1 MGPEKENE
9 KEDLH
14 LKTGLEHSTLIG
26 IQEEES
32 DKKYVGQ
39 ITLSYNYLIVLCKKK
54 ILLDGSIV
62 EAGSLFR
69 GWYKVTL
76 KVSSF
81 VSDFNLLH
89 WNHWCFCLEIT
100 LAVAF
105 STHFSTFAEYYYY

>member
-39 ITLSYNYLIVLCKKK
+39 ITLSYNYLFVLCKKK
-54 ILLDGSIV
+54 ILLDGSISLSLRLGLCV
-62 EAGSLFR
+62 EAGT
-69 GWYKVTL
+69 K
-76 KVSSF
+76 
-81 VSDFNLLH
+81 LL
-89 WNHWCFCLEIT
+89 
-100 LAVAF
+100 
-105 STHFSTFAEYYYY
+105 

>member
-39 ITLSYNYLIVLCKKK
+39 ITLTYHYLIVLCKKK
-54 ILLDGSIV
+54 ILLDGSIHLSLRLGLCV
-62 EAGSLFR
+62 EAGT
-69 GWYKVTL
+69 K
-76 KVSSF
+76 
-81 VSDFNLLH
+81 LL
-89 WNHWCFCLEIT
+89 
-100 LAVAF
+100 
-105 STHFSTFAEYYYY
+105 